1 MYINVN
7 DLSLIN
13 LSEMCWYFYHMALWQ
28 SLLLGHVVTK
38 PLHVQ
43 LLFCWIWPFE
53 FFSETE
59 LNFCLLIFIK
69 EIYPPHGNS
78 GDHISVICRYKAAFL
93 WGIWLDFL
101 LCYGLLISQ
110 HTAGCFS
117 WNPQSGAPM
126 SGWRWPRV
134 SVSKPHSKSAEM
146 KAPAAYLHASELIT
160 GRFMWTQL
168 LIYCRFRVSTNVFS
182 LDAAAVWEWL

>member
-53 FFSETE
+53 LVSETE

-78 GDHISVICRYKAAFL
+78 GDHISVICRYKAAFSVRYLIGFPAVL
-93 WGIWLDFL
+93 W
-101 LCYGLLISQ
+101 
-110 HTAGCFS
+110 
-117 WNPQSGAPM
+117 
-126 SGWRWPRV
+126 
-134 SVSKPHSKSAEM
+134 
-146 KAPAAYLHASELIT
+146 PADIPT
-160 GRFMWTQL
+160 
-168 LIYCRFRVSTNVFS
+168 YCRLFFMKSS
-182 LDAAAVWEWL
+182 VWRSDVWLTVATGLCVKTTQ